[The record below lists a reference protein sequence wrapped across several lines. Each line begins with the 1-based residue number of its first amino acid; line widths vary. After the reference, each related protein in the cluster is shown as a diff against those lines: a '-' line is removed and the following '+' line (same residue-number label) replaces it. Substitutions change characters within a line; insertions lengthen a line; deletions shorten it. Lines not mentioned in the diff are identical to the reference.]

1 VKKIDSPVA
10 GKARPDHFLP
20 LHPCLSL
27 VERPVSGANPS
38 RGCNCGKVKCDCPGC
53 PPVGSPGHGTSR
65 GWERQMLSLAPYRT
79 EHQNSS
85 LSGPPP
91 HSILFDPIPSLETS
105 SQVRGY
111 RLPVQAQY
119 HAPCRHMTYDC
130 RSDAH
135 PVRFL

>member
-1 VKKIDSPVA
+1 VKKRDSPVA

-65 GWERQMLSLAPYRT
+65 GWERQMLSLASYRT
-79 EHQNSS
+79 LQS
-85 LSGPPP
+85 LLIGPP
-91 HSILFDPIPSLETS
+91 HSISFFDPIPSLEARVES
-105 SQVRGY
+105 AAIDCR
-111 RLPVQAQY
+111 
-119 HAPCRHMTYDC
+119 CRHNAML
-130 RSDAH
+130 RAGI
-135 PVRFL
+135 